1 VKALLKKARFLFGK
15 ASFFLHR
22 RIIYKYIWK
31 KYMISESS
39 LKGRSCKRNN
49 DEFVKTVD
57 KSHPRHFSYENE
69 MAITRSLEKQVF
81 CPNFIRYK
89 ETETTSHFY
98 YRFHD
103 YCSIADVMKH
113 QIRMS
118 LSQYKSLESL
128 LYSTLAALA
137 TARIIHRDINPSNI
151 LVSDNF
157 DVVMLLDYQW
167 AVISGRE
174 ISTSNASDESELDKC
189 LLALNKKYRGPNM
202 ETFDFENDEFS
213 VQKILSE
220 LSGQVEK

>member
-1 VKALLKKARFLFGK
+1 
-15 ASFFLHR
+15 
-22 RIIYKYIWK
+22 
-31 KYMISESS
+31 
-39 LKGRSCKRNN
+39 
-49 DEFVKTVD
+49 
-57 KSHPRHFSYENE
+57 
-69 MAITRSLEKQVF
+69 
-81 CPNFIRYK
+81 
-89 ETETTSHFY
+89 
-98 YRFHD
+98 
-103 YCSIADVMKH
+103 
-113 QIRMS
+113 MS